1 MKIHSLFGSCL
12 LRIKS
17 HSLCVSVNSLST
29 TLSDNTTEHLITAE
43 RSSDVE
49 DFEGCKNRSRRPAAA
64 PFFTKSSIVG
74 GIRLGGG

>member
-1 MKIHSLFGSCL
+1 MKTHSLFGSCL

-49 DFEGCKNRSRRPAAA
+49 DFEGPIGSGTAMGSKQIFHWIC
-64 PFFTKSSIVG
+64 SI
-74 GIRLGGG
+74 I